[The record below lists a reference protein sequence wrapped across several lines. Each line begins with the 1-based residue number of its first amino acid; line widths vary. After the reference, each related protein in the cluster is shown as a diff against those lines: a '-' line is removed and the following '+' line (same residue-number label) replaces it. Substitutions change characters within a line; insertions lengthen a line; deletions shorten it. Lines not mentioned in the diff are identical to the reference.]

1 RVLIDRNYDRAET
14 LPKENMSILHAMAD
28 ALMEWETIDRL
39 QIDDLMEGR
48 KPRPPKDLDEPKTAT
63 SSTGASEAEES
74 PVSADPVPG
83 NVSCRTSEDDGGSNA
98 PVA

>member
-1 RVLIDRNYDRAET
+1 
-14 LPKENMSILHAMAD
+14 MSILHAMAE

-48 KPRPPKDLDEPKTAT
+48 KPRPPKDLDDPKTAT
-63 SSTGASEAEES
+63 SSADVSDAEPP
-74 PVSADPVPG
+74 PVNAEPVPG
-83 NVSCRTSEDDGGSNA
+83 NAAGRVSEDVGGSNA

>member
-1 RVLIDRNYDRAET
+1 
-14 LPKENMSILHAMAD
+14 MSILHAMAD

-63 SSTGASEAEES
+63 SSAGASEAEES
-74 PVSADPVPG
+74 PVSPDPVPDG
-83 NVSCRTSEDDGGSNA
+83 AAVRSEYSD
-98 PVA
+98 